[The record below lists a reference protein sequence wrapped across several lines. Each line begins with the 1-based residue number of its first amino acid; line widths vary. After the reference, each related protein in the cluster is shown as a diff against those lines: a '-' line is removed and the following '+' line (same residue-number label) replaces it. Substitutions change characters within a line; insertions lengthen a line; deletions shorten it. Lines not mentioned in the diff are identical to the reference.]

1 LPGRISTWLT
11 NAYNNVAT
19 WASNMWNKAIE
30 AGSRFIT
37 NVINWFQQL
46 PGKIQTWLT
55 NTISR
60 LTTWVSNMG
69 SKGREAGTD
78 LLNKTV
84 NAVKGLPGKMA
95 AAGGEVVRGF
105 WRGIKGL
112 GGWIRG
118 KVSDF
123 FGGIVDGVKSKL
135 KIFSPSRVFR
145 DEVGKMIVQGFGQGI
160 ERNEKEAINPMNRM
174 LDNVI
179 GVFDSQTSG
188 LGATFSVAGEGNI
201 TSAMNRALDVD
212 MPMMNGRVSHE
223 MNNSLST
230 QPAYINVNIG
240 GQNFRGFV
248 ENISNEQGK
257 ITDLELQF

>member
-1 LPGRISTWLT
+1 
-11 NAYNNVAT
+11 
-19 WASNMWNKAIE
+19 
-30 AGSRFIT
+30 
-37 NVINWFQQL
+37 
-46 PGKIQTWLT
+46 
-55 NTISR
+55 
-60 LTTWVSNMG
+60 MG

-78 LLNKTV
+78 LLNKTI
-84 NAVKGLPGKMA
+84 NAVKELPGKMA

-105 WRGIKGL
+105 WRGITGL

-135 KIFSPSRVFR
+135 KIFSPSIVFR
-145 DEVGKMIVQGFGQGI
+145 DEVGKMIVKGFGQGI

-188 LGATFSVAGEGNI
+188 IGATFNVAGEGNI

-223 MNNSLST
+223 MNNNLST

>member
-1 LPGRISTWLT
+1 MTRPRPYDSRKRR
-11 NAYNNVAT
+11 
-19 WASNMWNKAIE
+19 NKAIE
-30 AGSRFIT
+30 AGSQFIT
-37 NVINWFQQL
+37 NVINYIQQL
-46 PGKIQTWLT
+46 PGRIQTWLT

-60 LTTWVSNMG
+60 LTTWVNNMG

-84 NAVKGLPGKMA
+84 NAVKRLPGRMA

-105 WRGIKGL
+105 WRGITRL
-112 GGWIRG
+112 GGWIRR
-118 KVSDF
+118 KVSSF

-145 DEVGKMIVQGFGQGI
+145 DEIGKMIVQGFGQGI
-160 ERNEKEAINPMNRM
+160 ERNEKDAVRPMEHM
-174 LDNVI
+174 LDSVM

-188 LGATFSVAGEGNI
+188 LDATFNIAGEGNI
-201 TSAMNRALDVD
+201 ANAMNRALNVD
-212 MPMMNGRVSHE
+212 IPVVNGRVEHE
-223 MNNSLST
+223 MNNNLST